1 MKLGFLKPEAIAA
14 GIVWF
19 VIIVLASPF
28 FGHEYIRQEDYVT
41 VQKYEELQSE
51 AEYWKE
57 EYETVKE
64 DLRYCQNLLDE
75 RGIAY

>member
-19 VIIVLASPF
+19 VIIVLVSPF

-75 RGIAY
+75 CGIAY